1 MGFGLPPHKYVL
13 NKLGTRLRGCYEQLL
28 QEPQPE
34 HLQPLIERLLARD

>member
-13 NKLGTRLRGCYEQLL
+13 DDLGRRLRDCYEQLL